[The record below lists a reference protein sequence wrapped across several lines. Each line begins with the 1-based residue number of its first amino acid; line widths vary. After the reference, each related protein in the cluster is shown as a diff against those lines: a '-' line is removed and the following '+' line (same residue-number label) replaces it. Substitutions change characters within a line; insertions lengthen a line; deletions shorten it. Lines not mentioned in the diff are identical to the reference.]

1 MDSSGEIRV
10 SGYSLESRINE
21 VFSLEGED
29 FNLYLYIFLNLK
41 VTHVLTVLQRLSP
54 FSDGVSFR
62 SGTRREARRHTP
74 IGLSLMDALSG
85 SPDSL

>member
-29 FNLYLYIFLNLK
+29 FNIYLYICLK
-41 VTHVLTVLQRLSP
+41 LKSNPCIICVTKIV
-54 FSDGVSFR
+54 
-62 SGTRREARRHTP
+62 
-74 IGLSLMDALSG
+74 AL
-85 SPDSL
+85 L